1 MDVIAVSLL
10 NGVVYGLLLF
20 MVSAGLTLVFG
31 MMGVLN
37 FAHASFYMLGAYAA
51 YASSRYLGFW
61 PGLLVGGGMA
71 AALGVFVERGLL
83 QKVRCFG
90 HTQELLLTFGVAF
103 VVEEIVKALF
113 GPYPV
118 AYGIPAALRFTAFSI
133 GESQVPFFRI
143 LIGLTA
149 LLMFA
154 LIFGLLRFTRIGLV
168 VRAAVLR
175 PQMVAMLGHDVPGV
189 FTALFALGAGL
200 AGLAGA
206 VGGAF
211 YATTPN
217 MAAELGV
224 LVFVVVVV
232 GGLGSLGGALAA
244 SLMIGVAVSA
254 VVSVDATLG
263 DLLLRSGLVAS
274 RPGPGTLGGLLAVPL
289 SATAGVLPYALML
302 AVLLLRPSGL
312 AGERN

>member
-1 MDVIAVSLL
+1 MDLIAVSLL

-51 YASSRYLGFW
+51 YAVSSHVGFW
-61 PGLLVGGGMA
+61 PGLLVGTLV
-71 AALGVFVERGLL
+71 AALAGVVVERGLL
-83 QKVRCFG
+83 QRVRRFG

-103 VVEEIVKALF
+103 VIEEVVKALF

-118 AYGIPAALRFTAFSI
+118 AYGIPQALRFSLFSI
-133 GESQVPFFRI
+133 GDSQVPFFRI

-149 LLMFA
+149 LLMFGA
-154 LIFGLLRFTRIGLV
+154 IVALLRYTRLGLI

-175 PQMVAMLGHDVPGV
+175 PQMVSMLGHNVPAV
-189 FTALFALGAGL
+189 FTALFAVGAAM

-211 YATTPN
+211 YSTTPN
-217 MAAELGV
+217 MALELGV

-244 SLMIGVAVSA
+244 SLLIGVAVSFT
-254 VVSVDATLG
+254 VSIDASLG
-263 DLLLRSGLVAS
+263 DLARAMGLVK
-274 RPGPGTLGGLLAVPL
+274 TLPSSGPL
-289 SATAGVLPYALML
+289 SVRLSDTAGVIPYALML
-302 AVLLLRPSGL
+302 AVLLFRPSGF
-312 AGERN
+312 AGDRS

>member
-1 MDVIAVSLL
+1 MDVILVTLL

-37 FAHASFYMLGAYAA
+37 FAHASFYMLGAYAGFA
-51 YASSRYLGFW
+51 VSRYIGFW
-61 PGLLVGGGMA
+61 PGLLVGASVA
-71 AALGVFVERGLL
+71 AAVGVYVERGLL
-83 QKVRCFG
+83 QRVRRFG

-103 VVEEIVKALF
+103 VVEEVVKALF

-118 AYGIPAALRFTAFSI
+118 AYGIPEALRFTAFSV
-133 GESQVPFFRI
+133 GQSQVPFFRI

-149 LLMFA
+149 LAMFA
-154 LIFGLLRFTRIGLV
+154 VIFVLLRFTRVGLV

-175 PQMVAMLGHDVPGV
+175 PQMVSMLGHNVPAV
-189 FTALFALGAGL
+189 FTALFALGAGM

-211 YATTPN
+211 YSTTPN
-217 MAAELGV
+217 MAVELGV

-244 SLMIGVAVSA
+244 SLLIGVGVSF
-254 VVSVDATLG
+254 VVSVDASL
-263 DLLLRSGLVAS
+263 GLVLQ
-274 RPGPGTLGGLLAVPL
+274 RLGLLASAPSTGLLSVPV
-289 SATAGVLPYALML
+289 SASAGMLPYALML
-302 AVLLLRPSGL
+302 LVLMVRPSGF
-312 AGERN
+312 AGDRS

>member
-1 MDVIAVSLL
+1 LDVFLVTLL

-37 FAHASFYMLGAYAA
+37 FAHASFYMLGAYAGFA
-51 YASSRYLGFW
+51 VSRYVGFW
-61 PGLLVGGGMA
+61 PGIVVGAVTAALVGV
-71 AALGVFVERGLL
+71 LVERGLL
-83 QKVRCFG
+83 QRVRRFG

-103 VVEEIVKALF
+103 VIEEVIKTLF

-118 AYGIPAALRFTAFSI
+118 AYSIPQALRFTAFSV
-133 GESQVPFFRI
+133 GQSQVPFFRL

-149 LLMFA
+149 LSMFT
-154 LIFGLLRFTRIGLV
+154 LIFALLRFSRVGMV

-175 PQMVAMLGHDVPGV
+175 PQMVSMLGHNVPAV
-189 FTALFALGAGL
+189 FTALFALGAAM
-200 AGLAGA
+200 AGIAGA

-211 YATTPN
+211 YSTSPN

-232 GGLGSLGGALAA
+232 GGLGSLGGALAS
-244 SLMIGVAVSA
+244 SLLIGLAVSF
-254 VVSVDATLG
+254 VVSIDASLG
-263 DLLLRSGLVAS
+263 DLLRRSGWTIAKS
-274 RPGPGTLGGLLAVPL
+274 SSGLLEVPL
-289 SATAGVLPYALML
+289 SATAGMLPYALML
-302 AVLLLRPSGL
+302 LVLLVRPSGL
-312 AGERN
+312 AGDRS

>member
-37 FAHASFYMLGAYAA
+37 FAHASFYMLGAYAGFA
-51 YASSRYLGFW
+51 TSRWVGFW
-61 PGLLVGGGMA
+61 PGLLVGMGVA
-71 AALGVFVERGLL
+71 AAVGVFVERGLL
-83 QKVRCFG
+83 QRVRRFG

-103 VVEEIVKALF
+103 VIEEIVKALF

-118 AYGIPAALRFTAFSI
+118 AYGIPHALRFTAFSV
-133 GESQVPFFRI
+133 GASQVPFYRI

-149 LLMFA
+149 LAMFGV
-154 LIFGLLRFTRIGLV
+154 IFVLLRYTRVGLV

-175 PQMVAMLGHDVPGV
+175 PQMVSMLGHNVPAV
-189 FTALFALGAGL
+189 FTALFSLGAAL

-244 SLMIGVAVSA
+244 SLLIGVAVSF

-263 DLLLRSGLVAS
+263 DLLLQLGWLAT
-274 RPGPGTLGGLLAVPL
+274 RPTGGVLAVRL
-289 SATAGVLPYALML
+289 ADTAGVLPYALML
-302 AVLLLRPSGL
+302 GVLLVRPSGL
-312 AGERN
+312 AGDRS